1 MEGRRSSQSLR
12 SIPGRACQIIAKTC
26 RDAAFARRDT
36 GAPIAME
43 ADSELPLV
51 LTVLF
56 PVVFGL
62 IVSGEVWDD
71 PIFMWGVAVA
81 LVAAGTKVVL
91 ISMGLEAAVP

>member
-1 MEGRRSSQSLR
+1 MEGRRSSPLLLP
-12 SIPGRACQIIAKTC
+12 IPGRARQSVATTC

-62 IVSGEVWDD
+62 IVSSEVWDD
-71 PIFMWGVAVA
+71 PLFILGVAGA
-81 LVAAGTKVVL
+81 LVAAGAKVVL
-91 ISMGLEAAVP
+91 MSIGLEAAVP